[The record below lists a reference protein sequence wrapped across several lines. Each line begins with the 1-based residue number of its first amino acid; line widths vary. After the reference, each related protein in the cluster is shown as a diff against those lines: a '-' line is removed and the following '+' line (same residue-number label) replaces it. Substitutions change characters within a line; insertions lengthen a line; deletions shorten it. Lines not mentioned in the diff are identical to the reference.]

1 MKMQHVQHVNVILE
15 TRGSAAWLRQCGA
28 RQVDG
33 ANVAIAENGG
43 GLIGIEGAVA
53 SILILAR

>member
-1 MKMQHVQHVNVILE
+1 MKTRHVNVILE
-15 TRGSAAWLRQCGA
+15 TRGSVAWLRQCGA